1 MSSVSPPGSD
11 GVYRFCCVFR
21 GVEESPSPCPSA
33 RSMPGCLVSQ
43 QITGAVPHQAQHAFD
58 VEKMDQVEYRNG
70 GDSGDERFQ
79 DFRGW

>member
-1 MSSVSPPGSD
+1 
-11 GVYRFCCVFR
+11 
-21 GVEESPSPCPSA
+21 
-33 RSMPGCLVSQ
+33 MPGCLVSQ

-79 DFRGW
+79 DFRGWWEMGYLMHSHPRIG